1 MIAITKILVPTDF
14 SDASEAALQYG
25 RELAERFGASLH
37 VLHVIQDPFTM
48 PWAAEGLPVALGEL
62 LDEWQRGAWK
72 RLHELVPDAA
82 EKGIT
87 VTTRIGSPFQEILS
101 HAEEEGIDLV
111 VMGTH
116 GRGAVTHALMGSVAE
131 KMVRKAPCP
140 VLTVRSRVA
149 KEAAPLV
156 APAAAAAQA

>member
-14 SDASEAALQYG
+14 SETSEAALQYG
-25 RELAERFGASLH
+25 RVLADRFGASLH

-62 LDEWQRGAWK
+62 LEEWQRAAWK
-72 RLHELVPDAA
+72 RLNELVPDAK
-82 EKGIT
+82 EKGAT
-87 VTTRIGSPFQEILS
+87 LCTRIGSPFQEILT
-101 HAEEEGIDLV
+101 HAEEEQIDLV

-140 VLTVRSRVA
+140 VLTVRSKVA
-149 KEAAPLV
+149 RESASEA
-156 APAAAAAQA
+156 APAAAHKV